1 MKKEFTSGQKEILAR
16 KLGYE
21 GPMQGFESFLASSPA
36 LSAKYNMVTNKYVQ
50 RMAKGGLTSQRLAI
64 KKYAA
69 GGLTLDQAYQQV
81 LGRAPESKE
90 ARDYWVSQFGNEI
103 DETELGTLRGVA
115 QQTEPASVAAV
126 NALSAQST
134 PQQIATA
141 YRTAIA
147 NAGGDTPENQAK
159 AVEYLRNLGVPDAVT
174 QEAYKVATPALKA
187 ATAEPAAQALAA
199 QAPAAPIPQTVDE
212 LYKTVLGRKP
222 ENPEVAKQWADNLL
236 ADGKIT
242 AEEMNLFKEAA
253 KSELSSSGAVPQT
266 VDELYKT
273 VLGREPENPE
283 VAKQWADS
291 LLADGVITAAELA
304 VFKEA
309 AAPELKSSAD
319 AAAKADAAA
328 AKAEAERIA
337 AEKIK
342 ALEDKL
348 AAATTEADRI
358 RIQNELNVEKRT
370 QAELGSKTTVGEFG
384 KPVRGTAPTTTAA
397 QITADDE
404 QDVGTTGLAPK
415 TATQGTA
422 DQAGAAQTVAAPTPM
437 TAKTMSAS
445 DAAAGVQ
452 KIVDKLKPAT
462 GTVTQQVTAA
472 EQAPT
477 TTAVGGVQA
486 ATGQAQQVVAPVAR
500 KAQAGEM
507 ISGTGVDMTQAEAL
521 AAQTAAS
528 AAQGTVTEDMTVQGQ
543 LNKVLANFDAGKP
556 PPWAASTMRSAV
568 AQMAARGLSAS
579 SMAGQAIVQAA
590 MEAAVPIA
598 SADAK
603 VFEQMGLQNLSNR
616 QQTAVLAAQQ
626 RAAFL
631 GQEFDQA
638 FQMRVANAAKVSDI
652 ANMNFTASQQ
662 IALENARLTQNM
674 DLANL
679 SNQQAVV
686 MAEAAQ
692 IATLET
698 TNLNNRQQAQ
708 VVNAQNFLQM
718 DLANLDNEQ
727 QTTLFKAQAT
737 TNALLADTAAENAAK
752 QFNATSENQTNQFMA
767 SLTSQVSQFNAAQ
780 KNAVEQFNVDQANA
794 IEKFNTESQNIRD
807 QFNSTQR
814 LVIDQSNA
822 QWRREISTANTAAAN
837 SANYLNAQIL
847 QAMTLAEYNNEIV
860 LYRDQIQQAFDA
872 FENSEERAAAILT
885 ATITGDAASSAARTE
900 SKGNL
905 AVELGKWALKKWG

>member
-1 MKKEFTSGQKEILAR
+1 M
-16 KLGYE
+16 
-21 GPMQGFESFLASSPA
+21 
-36 LSAKYNMVTNKYVQ
+36 
-50 RMAKGGLTSQRLAI
+50 
-64 KKYAA
+64 
-69 GGLTLDQAYQQV
+69 
-81 LGRAPESKE
+81 
-90 ARDYWVSQFGNEI
+90 
-103 DETELGTLRGVA
+103 TLRGHGVLQNLVGQPLNYYPFCLHKPTA
-115 QQTEPASVAAV
+115 MLRVSPSPPSSADAIDLTKHHKTTSASLAPVHNSSRSGIAAAPA
-126 NALSAQST
+126 
-134 PQQIATA
+134 P
-141 YRTAIA
+141 
-147 NAGGDTPENQAK
+147 
-159 AVEYLRNLGVPDAVT
+159 
-174 QEAYKVATPALKA
+174 
-187 ATAEPAAQALAA
+187 
-199 QAPAAPIPQTVDE
+199 APAAPIPQTVDE
-212 LYKTVLGRKP
+212 LYETVLGRKP
-222 ENPEVAKQWADNLL
+222 ENPEVAKQWADSLL

-242 AEEMNLFKEAA
+242 AEEMKMFRDTAA
-253 KSELSSSGAVPQT
+253 T
-266 VDELYKT
+266 
-273 VLGREPENPE
+273 E
-283 VAKQWADS
+283 VAGRGTSLADS
-291 LLADGVITAAELA
+291 LNANSSAADV
-304 VFKEA
+304 A
-309 AAPELKSSAD
+309 AAYREVIANAGGDTEANRQIAAKFLQDKGISDATIQGGYTEYLKTAEADKPVVKTAEQIALEEKIAALEAKVAAAVD
-319 AAAKADAAA
+319 AAAKAA
-328 AKAEAERIA
+328 AEAELKNA
-337 AEKIK
+337 K
-342 ALEDKL
+342 AD
-348 AAATTEADRI
+348 
-358 RIQNELNVEKRT
+358 
-370 QAELGSKTTVGEFG
+370 LGSKTTIGEFG
-384 KPVRGTAPTTTAA
+384 KPVRGTSPTTTAA
-397 QITADDE
+397 QITATGE
-404 QDVGTTGLAPK
+404 QDVGTEGLAPT
-415 TATQGTA
+415 TAVQATA
-422 DQAGAAQTVAAPTPM
+422 AQAGAAQTAAAPTPM
-437 TAKTMSAS
+437 TTETMSAS
-445 DAAAGVQ
+445 KAADGVQ

-472 EQAPT
+472 EQDPT

-486 ATGQAQQVVAPVAR
+486 ATGQAQQVVAPDAR
-500 KAQAGEM
+500 TAQAGEM

-543 LNKVLANFDAGKP
+543 LNKVLSNFDAGNP

-579 SMAGQAIVQAA
+579 SMAGQAIIQAA

-616 QQTAVLAAQQ
+616 QQTAVLAAEQ

-631 GQEFDQA
+631 GQEFDQT
-638 FQMRVANAAKVSDI
+638 FQMKVTNAAKVSDI
-652 ANMNFTASQQ
+652 ANMNFTANQQ
-662 IALENARLTQNM
+662 IALENARLAQEV

-737 TNALLADTAAENAAK
+737 TKALLADTAAENAAK

-767 SLTSQVSQFNAAQ
+767 TLTSQVSQFNAAQ

-822 QWRREISTANTAAAN
+822 QWRREISTANTAAVN

-885 ATITGDAASSAARTE
+885 ATLTSNSAKEAAAEKSDGD
-900 SKGNL
+900 L
-905 AVELGKWALKKWG
+905 AIELGKWALDKWG

>member
-486 ATGQAQQVVAPVAR
+486 ATGQAQQVVAPDAR
-500 KAQAGEM
+500 K
-507 ISGTGVDMTQAEAL
+507 
-521 AAQTAAS
+521 
-528 AAQGTVTEDMTVQGQ
+528 
-543 LNKVLANFDAGKP
+543 
-556 PPWAASTMRSAV
+556 R
-568 AQMAARGLSAS
+568 
-579 SMAGQAIVQAA
+579 
-590 MEAAVPIA
+590 
-598 SADAK
+598 
-603 VFEQMGLQNLSNR
+603 
-616 QQTAVLAAQQ
+616 
-626 RAAFL
+626 
-631 GQEFDQA
+631 
-638 FQMRVANAAKVSDI
+638 
-652 ANMNFTASQQ
+652 
-662 IALENARLTQNM
+662 
-674 DLANL
+674 
-679 SNQQAVV
+679 
-686 MAEAAQ
+686 
-692 IATLET
+692 
-698 TNLNNRQQAQ
+698 
-708 VVNAQNFLQM
+708 
-718 DLANLDNEQ
+718 
-727 QTTLFKAQAT
+727 
-737 TNALLADTAAENAAK
+737 
-752 QFNATSENQTNQFMA
+752 
-767 SLTSQVSQFNAAQ
+767 
-780 KNAVEQFNVDQANA
+780 
-794 IEKFNTESQNIRD
+794 
-807 QFNSTQR
+807 R
-814 LVIDQSNA
+814 LV
-822 QWRREISTANTAAAN
+822 R
-837 SANYLNAQIL
+837 
-847 QAMTLAEYNNEIV
+847 
-860 LYRDQIQQAFDA
+860 
-872 FENSEERAAAILT
+872 
-885 ATITGDAASSAARTE
+885 
-900 SKGNL
+900 
-905 AVELGKWALKKWG
+905 

>member
-69 GGLTLDQAYQQV
+69 GGLTLDQAYEKV
-81 LGRAPESKE
+81 LGRAPESQE
-90 ARDYWVSQFGNEI
+90 ARDYWASQFGDEI

-126 NALSAQST
+126 NA
-134 PQQIATA
+134 AT
-141 YRTAIA
+141 
-147 NAGGDTPENQAK
+147 
-159 AVEYLRNLGVPDAVT
+159 
-174 QEAYKVATPALKA
+174 A
-187 ATAEPAAQALAA
+187 ATAAPAAAQKAETDAFLANLRASLPPPPPGVNIPGVSPAPAQAPAAQAPAAQAPAAQAPAAQAPAAQAPVA
-199 QAPAAPIPQTVDE
+199 QAPAAPIPQTIDE
-212 LYKTVLGRKP
+212 LYETVLGRKP
-222 ENPEVAKQWADNLL
+222 ESPEVAKQWADNLL

-253 KSELSSSGAVPQT
+253 KPELSSSGAVPQT
-266 VDELYKT
+266 VDELYET
-273 VLGREPENPE
+273 VLKRKPESPE

-291 LLADGVITAAELA
+291 FLADGVITAAELEA
-304 VFKEA
+304 FKAA

-319 AAAKADAAA
+319 AADAAA
-328 AKAEAERIA
+328 ITEAERIA

-348 AAATTEADRI
+348 AAAATEADRI
-358 RIQNELNVEKRT
+358 RIQNELNVERRT

-384 KPVRGTAPTTTAA
+384 KPVRGAAPTMTAA
-397 QITADDE
+397 KITATDE
-404 QDVGTTGLAPK
+404 QDIGTTGLAPK

-422 DQAGAAQTVAAPTPM
+422 AQVGAAQTVAAPTPM
-437 TAKTMSAS
+437 TAETISAS
-445 DAAAGVQ
+445 EVADGVQ

-472 EQAPT
+472 EQDPT

-486 ATGQAQQVVAPVAR
+486 ATGQAQQVVAPDAR
-500 KAQAGEM
+500 TAQAGEM

-543 LNKVLANFDAGKP
+543 LNKVLSNFDAGNP

-579 SMAGQAIVQAA
+579 SMAGQAIIQAA

-603 VFEQMGLQNLSNR
+603 VFEQMGLQNLSNK
-616 QQTAVLAAQQ
+616 QQTVVLAAQQ

-638 FQMRVANAAKVSDI
+638 FQVKVTNAAKVSDI
-652 ANMNFTASQQ
+652 ANMNFTANQQ
-662 IALENARLTQNM
+662 IALENARMAQSV

-708 VVNAQNFLQM
+708 VVNAQSFLQM

-727 QTTLFKAQAT
+727 QTSIFKAQAT
-737 TNALLADTAAENAAK
+737 TNALLTDTAAENAAK

-767 SLTSQVSQFNAAQ
+767 TLTSQVNQFNVAQ
-780 KNAVEQFNVDQANA
+780 KNAVEQFNVDQANS
-794 IEKFNTESQNIRD
+794 IVKLNTEAQNARD
-807 QFNSTQR
+807 QFNSTNR
-814 LVIDQSNA
+814 LVIDQANA
-822 QWRREISTANTAAAN
+822 QWRRDISTANTAAEN
-837 SANYLNAQIL
+837 SANYLNAQNMT
-847 QAMTLAEYNNEIV
+847 QMTLAEYNNETQ
-860 LYRDQIQQAFDA
+860 LYRDQISNAFNA
-872 FENSEERAAAILT
+872 YENSVNRMTNLAIAQLE
-885 ATITGDAASSAARTE
+885 AEARVSAASSAEDGSLWGAIG
-900 SKGNL
+900 SVVA
-905 AVELGKWALKKWG
+905 AVITS